1 MKVLHI
7 LKSAPYASTMRII
20 EVHSAANEVTTID
33 LTAGSVSYDKLVE
46 DIFSYDKVI
55 CW

>member
-1 MKVLHI
+1 MKILNI
-7 LKSAPYASTMRII
+7 LKSPPDASTKRII
-20 EVHSAANEVTTID
+20 EVHSASNEVTTID